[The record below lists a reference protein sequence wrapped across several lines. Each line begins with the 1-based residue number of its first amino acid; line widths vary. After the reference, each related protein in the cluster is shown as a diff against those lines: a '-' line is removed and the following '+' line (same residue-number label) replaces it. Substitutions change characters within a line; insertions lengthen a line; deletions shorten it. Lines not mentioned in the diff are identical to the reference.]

1 MTGELLVGA
10 GAFILFVFIA
20 FAIGDTL
27 LNSKSQ
33 KYRKY
38 LTDMYVAA
46 KVRDLSKEDGLDLD
60 IEQINFKRYAR
71 KLSNEEKDLDKT
83 IEEDLKERVGET
95 YEKEK
100 KSKK

>member
-1 MTGELLVGA
+1 MIGEFLAGA
-10 GAFILFVFIA
+10 GAFILSIFIA
-20 FAIGDTL
+20 FIFAEAL
-27 LNSKSQ
+27 LSSKSQ

-46 KVRDLSKEDGLDLD
+46 KVRNLSKEDNLDLD

-71 KLSNEEKDLDKT
+71 KLSSQEKDLDKT

-95 YEKEK
+95 YEKDK